1 MSGARTL
8 VTLYMLIGVIL
19 AIIGVLGAYLVNT
32 GVIVIDGTAMQ
43 IVVLLASVVLFVIG
57 LHWVVV
63 GIASLRG
70 TGEGV

>member
-8 VTLYMLIGVIL
+8 VTLYTLIGVIL
-19 AIIGVLGAYLVNT
+19 AIIGALGAYLINT
-32 GVIVIDGTAMQ
+32 GIIVIDGTAMQ
-43 IVVLLASVVLFVIG
+43 IVVLLASVVLFMIG

-70 TGEGV
+70 TDKGV

>member
-8 VTLYMLIGVIL
+8 VILYMLIGVIL

-32 GVIVIDGTAMQ
+32 GVVVVDGTTMQ
-43 IVVLLASVVLFVIG
+43 MVVLLASIVLFVIG

-70 TGEGV
+70 ASQGV